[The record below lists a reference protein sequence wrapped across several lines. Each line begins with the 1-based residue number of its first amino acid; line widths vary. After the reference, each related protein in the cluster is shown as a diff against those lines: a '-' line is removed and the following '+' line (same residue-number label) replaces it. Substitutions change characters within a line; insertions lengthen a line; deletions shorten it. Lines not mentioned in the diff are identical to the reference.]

1 MNATSISNLRK
12 AESALRPLGF
22 RFRKSGSTGLWIAE
36 CRGPP
41 RRKYRL
47 YPGTERWVEMNEAF
61 APGVL
66 SARENKGS
74 GCGFDALIQRVV
86 NDRSTQHVV

>member
-1 MNATSISNLRK
+1 MNAVAITNLRK

-41 RRKYRL
+41 RHKYRL
-47 YPGTERWVEMNEAF
+47 YPGTERWVEVDDTF

-66 SARENKGS
+66 SARANKGS

-86 NDRSTQHVV
+86 SEGSQHHVV